1 MNKALAILL
10 LTLAVMPAF
19 GQTDSVRILKTK
31 PLTVTAERYV
41 IRECL
46 ITLKSG
52 KSIKG
57 YSVYVGRPHSFGTYS
72 KSNAA
77 YFVGEM
83 PLFGYLDEK
92 GNKISRK
99 LIGSA
104 LEKGQW

>member
-1 MNKALAILL
+1 MNKTLVILL
-10 LTLAVMPAF
+10 LTLVVIPAF
-19 GQTDSVRILKTK
+19 GQIDSVLIIKTN
-31 PLTVTAERYV
+31 PLTTTAERYV

-52 KSIKG
+52 KTIKG
-57 YSVYVGRPHSFGTYS
+57 YSVYVGRPHSSGAYS

-104 LEKGQW
+104 IEKGQW